1 MWHWSCFFFLLAK
14 VREETLDKIKNTCRF
29 RFCEMKPEKKI
40 QIYYF
45 FQGVRRVRE
54 RCAISRK
61 KVQGFEIRWEIILN
75 NLGKFCFI
83 DDGGIKVV

>member
-1 MWHWSCFFFLLAK
+1 MNSKEKFKSRKGCDTGVVFFLLAK

-45 FQGVRRVRE
+45 FQGVRRVRK
-54 RCAISRK
+54 RCATSRK
-61 KVQGFEIRWEIILN
+61 KVQGFEI
-75 NLGKFCFI
+75 K
-83 DDGGIKVV
+83 